1 MTPER
6 EAQMR
11 EMFQKKYGNRPTN
24 DPLLE
29 ATWDDRK
36 RVWDYCLNSLE
47 PKWQPIET
55 APKFGEPIDIWCRHG
70 RITDCVWGKPTYA
83 DGLGWIHE
91 AGYDSNGPV
100 FEFVVDPAHW
110 MPLPQQPTAAM
121 SAALEDEKNANE

>member
-11 EMFQKKYGNRPTN
+11 EMFQKKYGKRPTN

-47 PKWQPIET
+47 PMVRDAERYRWLLANWHDGKGCWCDSLY
-55 APKFGEPIDIWCRHG
+55 APKDLTKAID
-70 RITDCVWGKPTYA
+70 
-83 DGLGWIHE
+83 
-91 AGYDSNGPV
+91 
-100 FEFVVDPAHW
+100 
-110 MPLPQQPTAAM
+110 AAM
-121 SAALEDEKNANE
+121 SAALEDGNETDY